1 MMTQELEASYKSTL
15 KKAEEIG
22 FEMLEQG
29 KLAVDAVE
37 AAVQL
42 LEDYH
47 LFNAGKGSVFTANE
61 SHEMDPCIMEGKSF
75 NAGAVLLI
83 TS

>member
-1 MMTQELEASYKSTL
+1 MTQELEASYKSTL

-42 LEDYH
+42 LEASRR
-47 LFNAGKGSVFTANE
+47 LSLIQCGKRR
-61 SHEMDPCIMEGKSF
+61 SF
-75 NAGAVLLI
+75 YGERI
-83 TS
+83 S